1 MSLRR
6 RSREDAQAKGC
17 VGRFA
22 ETAETSRAFVE
33 RIRIEA
39 AWQMLEG
46 KLPLQTVARRC
57 GLETMDTLRRAF
69 VRRFGIT
76 AQRYRERFY

>member
-1 MSLRR
+1 MLSRPQRR
-6 RSREDAQAKGC
+6 AFF
-17 VGRFA
+17 V
-22 ETAETSRAFVE
+22 ETGETSRAFVE
-33 RIRIEA
+33 RVRIEA
-39 AWQMLEG
+39 ARQLLGEG

-76 AQRYRERFY
+76 PQRYRERF

>member
-1 MSLRR
+1 MSERTFRR
-6 RSREDAQAKGC
+6 AS
-17 VGRFA
+17 FA

-39 AWQMLEG
+39 ARQMLEC

-76 AQRYRERFY
+76 PERYRERFY